1 MKKILLI
8 IMLMPLFI
16 FGQKVKNETK
26 KYTTIV
32 YLDTKT
38 IVVHFPKNVSY
49 DEVLKFAAKKKY
61 KLSDDKDLLYV
72 KNNFTQKLMGSKIY
86 SWKSKKLNLLEIFYL
101 QAGLEPEIREPGNLD
116 VINSRSEFED
126 DDRLNPKYV
135 DCYILFKK

>member
-1 MKKILLI
+1 
-8 IMLMPLFI
+8 MLMPLFI

>member
-1 MKKILLI
+1 
-8 IMLMPLFI
+8 MPLFI